1 VSRVL
6 RSRPPLSIGDL
17 ALDGGKVMTTLGVS
31 PGRVVGD
38 ALKHLLDR
46 VIEDPSMNTSAALES
61 ELRAWWGA
69 RSASAGGAG

>member
-1 VSRVL
+1 M
-6 RSRPPLSIGDL
+6 
-17 ALDGGKVMTTLGVS
+17 DGGKVMATLGIA

-46 VIEDPSMNTSAALES
+46 VIEDPSMNNSAALES

-69 RSASAGGAG
+69 RAASAGGAG